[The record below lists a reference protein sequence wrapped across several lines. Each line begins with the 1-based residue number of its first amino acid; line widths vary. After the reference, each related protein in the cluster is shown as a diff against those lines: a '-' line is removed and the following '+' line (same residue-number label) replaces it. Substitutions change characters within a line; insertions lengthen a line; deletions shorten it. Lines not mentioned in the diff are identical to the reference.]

1 MTTVAATTPY
11 AWPYDAAFTPG
22 RIALL
27 VVRTLGAPPVPAAVV
42 DLASRLQDVGG
53 AVVGVATAPPRHSP
67 TGRPPGT
74 VGEAGHPDTS
84 VPGLRAD
91 HQVTATGTDGFFGS
105 PLDAVLRRAGR
116 DQLLLAGAWLET
128 SVHSTLRSANDR
140 GYECLLLLDGCVA
153 HDPAL
158 VPAAR
163 SQIEMSGGIF
173 GAVGSVADVADAL
186 T

>member
-11 AWPYDAAFTPG
+11 AWPYDAAFTAV
-22 RIALL
+22 RTALL
-27 VVRTLGAPPVPAAVV
+27 VVRTQGAPPVPAAVV
-42 DLASRLQDVGG
+42 DLATRLQDDGG
-53 AVVGVATAPPRHSP
+53 TVVQVATAPPRHSP
-67 TGRPPGT
+67 TARPPGA
-74 VGEAGHPDTS
+74 VGEAGPPDPP
-84 VPGLRAD
+84 VPGLAAD
-91 HQVTATGTDGFFGS
+91 HHVAATGTDGFFGS
-105 PLDAVLRRAGR
+105 PLDAVLRRAGC

-140 GYECLLLLDGCVA
+140 GYECLLLLDGCVP

-173 GAVGSVADVADAL
+173 GAVGSLADVAAAL
-186 T
+186 A